1 MLDYLLLQLFLLS
14 CLSQLLVVR
23 FRRFLDLEHQL
34 VALVLQHPVHC
45 SLVITLTSRH
55 LSDLSADVFALLPVF
70 LYELFEIFDILLV
83 QGLSHLFIEFLGV
96 VLLTQTGRMELA
108 IEFVM
113 VLIDGGCLGLFRRVI
128 PLRQGS
134 AGVGLVVRQA
144 RAGRVVRERY

>member
-1 MLDYLLLQLFLLS
+1 M
-14 CLSQLLVVR
+14 
-23 FRRFLDLEHQL
+23 
-34 VALVLQHPVHC
+34 
-45 SLVITLTSRH
+45 I
-55 LSDLSADVFALLPVF
+55 SADVFALLPVF